1 MQLQIGKIAEG
12 TVTALTKLGAFVDLG
27 EGKTGMVHISE
38 VAPTYDKEITDYLT
52 QGQTVKVRILS
63 IAPDGK
69 IGLSVKQAMD
79 NPPQDRPRRPRGEA
93 RDGQNQAQNQWHR
106 DSRPAGR
113 PAFKKADNF
122 ASAPR
127 DWNSVPKNSGSKD
140 FEDMLSKFMARSD
153 EKISDLKRNTDGK
166 RGSFGP
172 RRGGK
177 QQG

>member
-1 MQLQIGKIAEG
+1 ME
-12 TVTALTKLGAFVDLG
+12 
-27 EGKTGMVHISE
+27 
-38 VAPTYDKEITDYLT
+38 
-52 QGQTVKVRILS
+52 
-63 IAPDGK
+63 
-69 IGLSVKQAMD
+69 
-79 NPPQDRPRRPRGEA
+79 NPPQDRPRRPRTDS
-93 RDGQNQAQNQWHR
+93 RDQSQGHR
-106 DSRPAGR
+106 EGRPAGR
-113 PAFKKADNF
+113 PAFKKDSGF
-122 ASAPR
+122 ANAPR